1 MVWRLPANLL
11 RGRWMERTGTDPK
24 CPNCG
29 SVDAPRLIVRG
40 AESTGS
46 TIVEQSVML
55 QCRRCHWEWSER
67 SLGWREAS

>member
-1 MVWRLPANLL
+1 
-11 RGRWMERTGTDPK
+11 MERTRTDPK

-46 TIVEQSVML
+46 TIVEQSVLLEQSVML

-67 SLGWREAS
+67 PLGWPEAS